1 MKTIRYIIPS
11 VFSLLALLSAY
22 YAVLESI
29 NHHLSDACYGVIAA
43 MIFDSLDG
51 RSARFL
57 NSCTKFGASLDSLVD
72 MMAYGVAPAMMTYCW
87 CLYKF
92 GKIGYLLAF
101 IMCACAG
108 LRLARFN
115 IMIDVQDKRFFR
127 GLSSTMA
134 GGFVVSFIL
143 TCVQYKWYNA
153 LVFNSA
159 ALIMLI
165 SSLLMVSNIKFY
177 SFKVMPGNKKV
188 STTILILIILGLLAL
203 VPIYKGLVV
212 FAFLATYIG
221 INLLLQPIYNRI

>member
-11 VFSLLALLSAY
+11 IFSLLALFSAY
-22 YAVLESI
+22 YAVLMSI
-29 NHHLSDACYGVIAA
+29 NHHLSQACYGIIAA

-51 RSARFL
+51 RSARLL

-115 IMIDVQDKRFFR
+115 IMLEVQDKRFFQ

-143 TCVQYKWYNA
+143 TCVQYNWYNP
-153 LVFNSA
+153 
-159 ALIMLI
+159 LIFKLAGVI
-165 SSLLMVSNIKFY
+165 IFVSSLLMVSNLKFY
-177 SFKVMPGNKKV
+177 SFKVMPGNKKI
-188 STTILILIILGLLAL
+188 STSILVALILGLLAL
-203 VPIYKGLVV
+203 VPAYKGLVV
-212 FAFLATYIG
+212 FAFLAGYIS
-221 INLLLQPIYNRI
+221 INLLLQPLYNRI